1 MSSHFSP
8 HSNETKVTDSALVWA
23 QLRSAHH
30 PMRKEKKKSIK
41 QKEVSILVML
51 LSHFTGRT

>member
-1 MSSHFSP
+1 MLSQFNP
-8 HSNETKVTDSALVWA
+8 HTNGTKVTDSALVWA
-23 QLRSAHH
+23 QLWSTHH
-30 PMRKEKKKSIK
+30 PMQKEKTNK